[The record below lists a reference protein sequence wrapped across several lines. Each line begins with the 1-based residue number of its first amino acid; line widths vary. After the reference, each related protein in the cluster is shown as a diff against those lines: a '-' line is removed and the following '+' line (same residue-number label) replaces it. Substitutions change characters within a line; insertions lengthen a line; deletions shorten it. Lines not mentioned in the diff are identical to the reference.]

1 MQRLV
6 EQGGVKNVRK
16 SRAKDS
22 VEGIQIDK
30 DRVGE
35 GKRVSC
41 WPKKVNGAKNIVRG
55 DELKTRRKVSF
66 ESKNDEKYL
75 ECGDVLELL
84 QG

>member
-1 MQRLV
+1 MK
-6 EQGGVKNVRK
+6 QGGVKKVRK

-41 WPKKVNGAKNIVRG
+41 WPKKVNGAKNSVRG
-55 DELKTRRKVSF
+55 DELRTRRKVNF
-66 ESKNDEKYL
+66 ESKNVEKYL
-75 ECGDVLELL
+75 ECGDVRGLL